1 MNTQPMDIDP
11 IDGGPR
17 EIIKPSHPPSPSGN
31 INYKKM
37 EIAEEEEARQ
47 AIDMFRGD
55 DVSARVAAANRLE
68 AVASVLGEQRTRE
81 VGGILYLFSGGFRLV
96 CLFYFLLCLENTSTL
111 QNVVFDFRGCVV
123 SFQKKSPLLV
133 HRINVSYHILIL
145 LSSMLIIF
153 NVKGTVTILDRRG

>member
-31 INYKKM
+31 MNYKKM

-68 AVASVLGEQRTRE
+68 AVATVLGEQRTRE
-81 VGGILYLFSGGFRLV
+81 VGGILYLFSWGIHLMCFYLLFIMLRKYFYLV
-96 CLFYFLLCLENTSTL
+96 ERRI
-111 QNVVFDFRGCVV
+111 DFRGCVV
-123 SFQKKSPLLV
+123 SCQKKSLHDASFKYVLSY
-133 HRINVSYHILIL
+133 RIISHFLC
-145 LSSMLIIF
+145 LSCFMF
-153 NVKGTVTILDRRG
+153 FGTNNNF